1 MARARL
7 WVARIFYQKKKKMNY
22 TIEGKIVTVGD
33 KVQITEKFAKR
44 EIVIESG
51 DKYPEQIM
59 LEFTQD
65 KCDLLDSASIG
76 DSALIAFNIRGREW
90 NGKYFTRLEGWNIKI
105 ESLNKTPLHEVN
117 DDLPF

>member
-1 MARARL
+1 
-7 WVARIFYQKKKKMNY
+7 MNY
-22 TIEGKIVTVGD
+22 TIEGKVVTIGD
-33 KVQITEKFAKR
+33 KVQITDKFAKR

-65 KCDLLDSASIG
+65 KCDLLDSANIG
-76 DSALIAFNIRGREW
+76 DTALIAFNIRGREW

-105 ESLNKTPLHEVN
+105 DQSTKTETLHEIN

>member
-1 MARARL
+1 
-7 WVARIFYQKKKKMNY
+7 MNY
-22 TIEGKIVTVGD
+22 TIEGKIVTIGD
-33 KVQITEKFAKR
+33 KVQITDKFAKR

-65 KCDLLDSASIG
+65 KCDLLSSATIG
-76 DSALIAFNIRGREW
+76 DTALIGFNIRGREW
-90 NGKYFTRLEGWNIKI
+90 NGKYFTRLEGWNIKFDKATI
-105 ESLNKTPLHEVN
+105 SLHQQATKTEPTNEID

>member
-1 MARARL
+1 
-7 WVARIFYQKKKKMNY
+7 MNY

-65 KCDLLDSASIG
+65 KCSLLDNCKVG
-76 DSALIAFNIRGREW
+76 DNVEVHFNIRGREW
-90 NGKYFTRLEGWNIKI
+90 NGKFFTRLEGWNIKLLDNI
-105 ESLNKTPLHEVN
+105 CLNGTKNDIRNEIN

>member
-1 MARARL
+1 
-7 WVARIFYQKKKKMNY
+7 MNY

-65 KCDLLDSASIG
+65 KCSLLDNCKVG
-76 DSALIAFNIRGREW
+76 DNVEVHFNIRGREW
-90 NGKYFTRLEGWNIKI
+90 NGKYFTRLEGWNIKLLDNI
-105 ESLNKTPLHEVN
+105 CLNGTKNDIRNEIN

>member
-1 MARARL
+1 
-7 WVARIFYQKKKKMNY
+7 MNY
-22 TIEGKIVTVGD
+22 TIEGKVVTVGE

-65 KCDLLDSASIG
+65 KCDLLDHCRVGDNTQIG
-76 DSALIAFNIRGREW
+76 FNIRGREW
-90 NGKYFTRLEGWNIKI
+90 NGKYFTRLEGWNIKLLDNI
-105 ESLNKTPLHEVN
+105 CLNGTKNDIRNEIN